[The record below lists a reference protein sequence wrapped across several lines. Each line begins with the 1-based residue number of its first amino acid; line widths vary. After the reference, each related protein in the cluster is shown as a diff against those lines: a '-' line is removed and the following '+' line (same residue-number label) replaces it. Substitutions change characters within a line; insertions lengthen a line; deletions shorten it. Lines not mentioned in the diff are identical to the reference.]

1 MFSSLKQFLTRYR
14 ARRELRRKG
23 VINSKPWFDLEQFG
37 NALDRSSAPA
47 VVMLVMVWAV
57 SSVLLSMAAQKQLKD
72 PGDWVV
78 GQKAT
83 RTIHA
88 SRDFQYNDLEELAAK
103 RREAAEEQPEFFRIN
118 TERSKQIL
126 NRIQELLQAA
136 EQRLRM
142 ERDGGKFT
150 PEADNLPARLA
161 AEASPELLDQ
171 LEKIN
176 ALERESGDFKRTLA
190 TMLAQ
195 GVIGASDKSGRNVG
209 RKIRTVD
216 QNNRISLV
224 ERTVLELPDPDAAGR
239 RLARSVSHST
249 NEDLPPVRRQL
260 AALFTQLIGPEGN
273 LDFDAARTE
282 AGRSAAQAA
291 ITESLRAKSRGD
303 LLVTKGD
310 RVTPQMLQ
318 MFQDY
323 SRAEDDAANIDAELP
338 VLFQNMVWSLVLV
351 IFAAFYLHHLHPDVV
366 RVNKRITLVA
376 LVVILSLLINYYSLG
391 LFSYLV
397 SENNFIN
404 NSLAVIAVP
413 AALVAV
419 LLSVIFGYRVAL
431 CAGFFVASITA
442 MMVTPER
449 TFDLALKGM
458 VISSLAALAV
468 RSSTNYRSYFFRIVV
483 SVFPLTFVLN
493 LNLLFWERS
502 IPHLQEVLVALSLA
516 FTNAFVTGILALLLI
531 FLFEIVFNVSTNM
544 ALMVL
549 CDYNHP
555 LLERLKREAPGTF
568 FHSLMVATLVE
579 DAAREIGAN
588 PPKAKAGALFH
599 DIGKLSMP
607 QYFTENNLDS
617 ANQHLNLNPQMSSI
631 IIRDHVKE
639 GLALARQ
646 YRMCRTVRDAISQ
659 HHGNDLVHYF
669 YAKALADKRRES
681 STAPVLE
688 SQFRYGG
695 QPPRDKEMAI
705 ISLADACE
713 AACRSLDKPS
723 AAKIEQV
730 VDDIF
735 LKRYQDGQLN
745 RADITLAEL
754 DKVRQSFINTLI
766 SMKHGRI
773 AYQRE
778 PAQGEPAANEAS
790 EQLVGDQTV
799 PPAETK

>member
-1 MFSSLKQFLTRYR
+1 MFSSLKQFLNRYR

-23 VINSKPWFDLEQFG
+23 VINSRPWFDLEQFG

-57 SSVLLSMAAQKQLKD
+57 SSVLLSMAAQKQQKD

-118 TERSKQIL
+118 AERSRQIQ
-126 NRIQELLQAA
+126 NRIQELLRAA
-136 EQRLRM
+136 GQRLRA

-150 PEADNLPARLA
+150 PDADSLPARLA

-171 LEKIN
+171 LDKIN
-176 ALERESGDFKRTLA
+176 ALERESGDFSRALS

-195 GVIGASDKSGRNVG
+195 GIIGTSDKSGRNVG
-209 RKIRTVD
+209 RKIRTID
-216 QNNRISLV
+216 QNNRISLA
-224 ERTVLELPDPDAAGR
+224 ERTVQELPAPDAAGR
-239 RLARSVSHST
+239 RLARNVSHST
-249 NEDLPPVRRQL
+249 NEDLPPVRHQL
-260 AALFTQLIGPEGN
+260 AVLFTQLIGPEGN

-291 ITESLRAKSRGD
+291 ITESLRARSRGD

-310 RVTPQMLQ
+310 RVTPQMLR

-351 IFAAFYLHHLHPDVV
+351 IFATFYLHHLHPDVV

-376 LVVILSLLINYYSLG
+376 LVVILSLLVNYYSLG

-413 AALVAV
+413 SALVAV

-468 RSSTNYRSYFFRIVV
+468 RSSTNYRSYFFRIVA

-493 LNLLFWERS
+493 LNLLFWEGS
-502 IPHLQEVLVALSLA
+502 VPHLQEALVALSLS
-516 FTNAFVTGILALLLI
+516 FTNAFVTGILALMLI

-588 PPKAKAGALFH
+588 PLKAKAGALFH

-688 SQFRYGG
+688 SQFRYSG
-695 QPPRDKEMAI
+695 QPPRDREMAI

-778 PAQGEPAANEAS
+778 PAQGEPAANETP
-790 EQLVGDQTV
+790 EQLVGNQTV

>member
-1 MFSSLKQFLTRYR
+1 M
-14 ARRELRRKG
+14 
-23 VINSKPWFDLEQFG
+23 
-37 NALDRSSAPA
+37 
-47 VVMLVMVWAV
+47 
-57 SSVLLSMAAQKQLKD
+57 
-72 PGDWVV
+72 
-78 GQKAT
+78 
-83 RTIHA
+83 
-88 SRDFQYNDLEELAAK
+88 
-103 RREAAEEQPEFFRIN
+103 
-118 TERSKQIL
+118 
-126 NRIQELLQAA
+126 
-136 EQRLRM
+136 
-142 ERDGGKFT
+142 
-150 PEADNLPARLA
+150 
-161 AEASPELLDQ
+161 
-171 LEKIN
+171 
-176 ALERESGDFKRTLA
+176 
-190 TMLAQ
+190 
-195 GVIGASDKSGRNVG
+195 
-209 RKIRTVD
+209 
-216 QNNRISLV
+216 
-224 ERTVLELPDPDAAGR
+224 
-239 RLARSVSHST
+239 
-249 NEDLPPVRRQL
+249 
-260 AALFTQLIGPEGN
+260 
-273 LDFDAARTE
+273 
-282 AGRSAAQAA
+282 
-291 ITESLRAKSRGD
+291 
-303 LLVTKGD
+303 
-310 RVTPQMLQ
+310 
-318 MFQDY
+318 
-323 SRAEDDAANIDAELP
+323 
-338 VLFQNMVWSLVLV
+338 
-351 IFAAFYLHHLHPDVV
+351 
-366 RVNKRITLVA
+366 
-376 LVVILSLLINYYSLG
+376 
-391 LFSYLV
+391 
-397 SENNFIN
+397 
-404 NSLAVIAVP
+404 
-413 AALVAV
+413 
-419 LLSVIFGYRVAL
+419 
-431 CAGFFVASITA
+431 
-442 MMVTPER
+442 
-449 TFDLALKGM
+449 
-458 VISSLAALAV
+458 
-468 RSSTNYRSYFFRIVV
+468 
-483 SVFPLTFVLN
+483 
-493 LNLLFWERS
+493 
-502 IPHLQEVLVALSLA
+502 A

-531 FLFEIVFNVSTNM
+531 FLFEIVFNISTNM

-588 PPKAKAGALFH
+588 PLKAKAGALFH